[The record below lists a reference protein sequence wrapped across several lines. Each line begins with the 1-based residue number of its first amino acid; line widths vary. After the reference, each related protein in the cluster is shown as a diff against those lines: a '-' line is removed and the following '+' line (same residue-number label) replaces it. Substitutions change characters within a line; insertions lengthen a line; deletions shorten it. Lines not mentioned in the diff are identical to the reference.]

1 MPLFVWVLVL
11 ILHSSKAAR
20 LICDTESKSH
30 FGGLAGLADLCPECQ
45 WPGLECFGSVRF
57 GLSFATHRAGSFHPL
72 SSSAYTVGAVLA

>member
-1 MPLFVWVLVL
+1 MPLVVWVLVL

-45 WPGLECFGSVRF
+45 WPGLKCAWGVANL
-57 GLSFATHRAGSFHPL
+57 GWNATHRAG
-72 SSSAYTVGAVLA
+72 

>member
-1 MPLFVWVLVL
+1 MPLVVWVLVL

-45 WPGLECFGSVRF
+45 WPGLECVWGVEAWAGMLHI
-57 GLSFATHRAGSFHPL
+57 GLAPL
-72 SSSAYTVGAVLA
+72 TLAPSTL